1 MGEIKILK
9 HIPVMVEEVMKFLRC
24 EPGRTYVDATLG
36 CGGHAEEILRRTSPD
51 GMLIGFEWDEDAISV
66 AKKVLEPYEGR
77 IKIIH
82 KNFIHLADPLEEL
95 KIEEVDGIL
104 IDPGLSSLQ
113 LEDRSRGFSFMGD
126 GPLDMRMD
134 KRNKI
139 TAEYLLNRLTSKELE
154 TILREYGNERWAKKI
169 AKALVEERERAP
181 IRTTQTLRRIVHQAI
196 PKRYH
201 SKRIDPATKTFQAIR
216 IKVNNELENLRDIL
230 TTGWRFLK
238 KGGRLCVLSFHS
250 LEDRI
255 IKETFKNLEKDG
267 FIHIITKKPVTPSLE
282 EIRINPRARSAKL
295 RCAERI

>member
-1 MGEIKILK
+1 
-9 HIPVMVEEVMKFLRC
+9 MVEEVMKFLRC

-82 KNFIHLADPLEEL
+82 KNFIHLADTLEEL

-113 LEDRSRGFSFMGD
+113 LEDKSRGFSFMGD

-154 TILREYGNERWAKKI
+154 TILYEYGNERWAKKI
-169 AKALVEERERAP
+169 AKALVEERQRAP

>member
-82 KNFIHLADPLEEL
+82 KNFIHLADTLEEL

-154 TILREYGNERWAKKI
+154 TILYEYGNERWAKKI

>member
-1 MGEIKILK
+1 
-9 HIPVMVEEVMKFLRC
+9 MVEEVMKFLRC

-36 CGGHAEEILRRTSPD
+36 CGGHSEEILRRTSPD

-82 KNFIHLADPLEEL
+82 KNFIHLADTLEEL

-154 TILREYGNERWAKKI
+154 TILCEYGNERWAKKI
-169 AKALVEERERAP
+169 AKALVEERLRAP